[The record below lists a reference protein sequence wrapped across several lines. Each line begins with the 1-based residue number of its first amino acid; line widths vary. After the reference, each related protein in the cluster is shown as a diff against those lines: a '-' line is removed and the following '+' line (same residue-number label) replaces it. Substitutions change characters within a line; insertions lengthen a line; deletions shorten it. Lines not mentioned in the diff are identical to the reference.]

1 MSLILVFARKWVGWY
16 RVLRCGKA
24 FSFAASIRYGLWLAR
39 G

>member
-16 RVLRCGKA
+16 RMLRYREA